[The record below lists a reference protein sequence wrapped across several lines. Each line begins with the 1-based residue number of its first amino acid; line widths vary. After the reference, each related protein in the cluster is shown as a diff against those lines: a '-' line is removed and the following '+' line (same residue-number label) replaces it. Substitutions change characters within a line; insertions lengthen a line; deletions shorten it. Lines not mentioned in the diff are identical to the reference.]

1 MDAVFWGDSE
11 GSFFN
16 FETVSKNRRIQY
28 PMLPDSLSAKIANS
42 SKVRIQAKQN
52 GEIRILSADIGLMLS
67 KKHKNDA
74 SAIFVNQLLPTKA
87 GRCTSNIVYTESSE
101 GMLTEDQALRIR
113 KLYDEYMCD
122 YIVLDCNGIGL
133 GVYDALARDLID
145 PETGEV
151 YPALSC
157 CNNPDMAERC
167 VDKNADKV
175 IWAVKGSAKFN
186 SDCAFLLR
194 EGFRTGRIRLLATE
208 YDGEENMKDLKGYG
222 SLSPS
227 DQVVFTMPYINTTLL
242 ISELINLRHEES
254 GGLIKISEKSGMR
267 KDRYSSLAYN
277 YYVANQIENKINKKS
292 RKIISNREEFLFRA
306 PKIK

>member
-1 MDAVFWGDSE
+1 MDAVFWGDSD
-11 GSFFN
+11 GAFFN

-28 PMLPDSLSAKIANS
+28 PMLPDSLSAKITNG
-42 SKVRIQAKQN
+42 SKIRIQPKQN
-52 GEIRILSADIGLMLS
+52 GEIRIISADIALMSS

-74 SAIFVNQLLPTKA
+74 SAIFINQLLPTKA
-87 GRCTSNIVYTESSE
+87 ERYISNIVYTESSE

-122 YIVLDCNGIGL
+122 YIVLDCKGLGL
-133 GVYDALARDLID
+133 GVYDSLVRDLVD

-157 CNNPDMAERC
+157 CNNQDMADRC

-175 IWAVKGSAKFN
+175 IWAIMGTAKFN
-186 SDCAFLLR
+186 SDCAIMLR
-194 EGFRTGRIRLLATE
+194 EGFRTGRIRLLITE
-208 YDGEENMKDLKGYG
+208 YDGEENIKSLKGYG
-222 SLSPS
+222 NLSPS
-227 DQVVFTMPYINTTLL
+227 DQVMLTMPYINTTLL
-242 ISELINLRHEES
+242 ISELINLRHEET

-267 KDRYSSLAYN
+267 KDRYSSLSYN
-277 YYVANQIENKINKKS
+277 YYVANQLENKINKKS
-292 RKIISNREEFLFRA
+292 RRINANKEEFLFRA